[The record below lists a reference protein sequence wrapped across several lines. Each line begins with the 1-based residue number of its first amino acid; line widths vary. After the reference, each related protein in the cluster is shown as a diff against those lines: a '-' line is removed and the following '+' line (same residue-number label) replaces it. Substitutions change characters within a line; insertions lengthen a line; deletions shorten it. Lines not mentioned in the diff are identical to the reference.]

1 LPVILFPYI
10 NFINRFSVFYNSYCI
25 LIGYYFT
32 LVGLLIEEYI
42 KPGSVFPLLLRPY
55 SSNFGDITKVL
66 IIIVYLDKGMIVDLL
81 RKLIGLTFKS
91 NKVRLYIFP
100 IYYTGDML

>member
-1 LPVILFPYI
+1 
-10 NFINRFSVFYNSYCI
+10 SYYI

-42 KPGSVFPLLLRPY
+42 KPSSVFPLLLRPY
-55 SSNFGDITKVL
+55 SSNFSDIIKVL
-66 IIIVYLDKGMIVDLL
+66 IIIAHLDKGMIVNLL
-81 RKLIGLTFKS
+81 RKPISSTSKS
-91 NKVRLYIFP
+91 NKIRLYIFP